1 MSLKTKLLEFLK
13 KNNDELYSFEDLL
26 NELSCNEEELQDV
39 LNTLEQEGIIYLTKR
54 KKQYCLCEAHGLVKA
69 KIVRI
74 LKNYAI
80 LEAKDE
86 DDETYSIRVSLDD
99 LNGAIYLDT
108 VLVSKPTTRSAYVY
122 KVLSH
127 EEGTL
132 VGEYMNSKKDYIIPD
147 DKNYE
152 MRIFVD
158 KNKSKGAHSGH
169 KVVFKIIKFE
179 PPYMGEVVEILG
191 HKNDPKV
198 DIMSLVHKHK
208 VPAYF
213 PSEVMQEVESMSN
226 EISKE
231 EIESRLDLRD
241 HLICTI
247 DGEDAK
253 DLDDAIEV
261 YKNEDDTY
269 TLGVHIADVSHYV
282 KEGNPIDKEAFNRG
296 TSVYMV
302 DYVIPMLP
310 HALCNG
316 LCSLNPFE
324 DKLSMSCIMKI
335 NKEGEILD
343 YTITPSI
350 INSKKRF
357 TYTEVNKF
365 LKGKISFNKELDKML
380 TDAIELSYIL
390 RKKREERGALDL
402 DVDEAKIIVDKQGKP
417 LDIVLRDRDDA
428 EKLIEDFMVF
438 ANECVATHI
447 YWQNLP
453 FVYRIHDKPKTE
465 KIMNFSRLIRPLGYL
480 LKGENNGIHPKELQ
494 SLLNRI
500 KDDNVKDVI
509 SSLMLRS
516 LAKAKYDIKN
526 VGHFGL
532 ASDCYTHFTSPIRR
546 YPDLMVHRLLKL
558 YSNYEASY
566 DLDELYEKTMYQ
578 AEQSS
583 IYERRAVSLER
594 DVESMK
600 MAEYMEDKVGYV
612 YVGRITGM
620 IQTGFFVSL
629 DNLIE
634 GMIRFDTMKD
644 DYYNYDEKR
653 MVIVGEGSK
662 KVLKLGDKIKVKV
675 KSASKQSGQI
685 DFYFLRKM

>member
-1 MSLKTKLLEFLK
+1 MNLKTKLLEHLK
-13 KNNDELYSFEDLL
+13 KNQDELYSFEDLL
-26 NELSCNEEELQDV
+26 NELSCKEDDLQDV
-39 LNTLEQEGIIYLTKR
+39 LSMLEKEGIIYLTKR

-80 LEAKDE
+80 AEVKDE
-86 DDETYSIRVSLDD
+86 DDETYGIRIGLDD

-108 VLVSKPTTRSAYVY
+108 VLVSKSTTRSAYVY

-127 EEGTL
+127 EENNI
-132 VGEYMNSKKDYIIPD
+132 VGEYMSSKKDYVIPD

-152 MRIFVD
+152 MRIFIP
-158 KNKSKGAHSGH
+158 KGKAKGARGGH
-169 KVVFKIIKFE
+169 KVVFKITKFE
-179 PPYMGEVVEILG
+179 PPFEGEVVEVIG
-191 HKNDPKV
+191 HKNDPRV
-198 DIMSLVHKHK
+198 DVMSLVHKHK

-213 PSEVMQEVESMSN
+213 PDEVMQEVESIP
-226 EISKE
+226 EELSKE

-261 YKNEDDTY
+261 KKNEDGTY
-269 TLGVHIADVSHYV
+269 TLGVHIADVSYYV

-316 LCSLNPFE
+316 LCSLNPNV
-324 DKLSMSCIMKI
+324 DRLSMSCIMKI
-335 NKEGEILD
+335 NAEGEVVD

-365 LKGKISFNKELDKML
+365 LKGKTSFNKELDSML
-380 TDAIELSYIL
+380 KDAIELSHIL
-390 RKKREERGALDL
+390 RKVREERGALDL
-402 DVDEAKIIVDKQGKP
+402 DVDEAKIIVDSKGKP
-417 LDIVLRDRDDA
+417 IDVVLRDRDDA
-428 EKLIEDFMVF
+428 EKLIEDFMVC
-438 ANECVATHI
+438 ANECVATHV

-480 LKGENNGIHPKELQ
+480 IKGENNGVHPKELQ

-500 KDDNVKDVI
+500 KDESVKDVI
-509 SSLMLRS
+509 SSLLLRS

-558 YSNYEASY
+558 YSNYENKY

-612 YVGRITGM
+612 YEGRITGM
-620 IQTGFFVSL
+620 IQSGFFVSL

-634 GMIRFDTMKD
+634 GMIRFETIKD
-644 DYYNYDEKR
+644 DFYVYDEKR

-662 KVLKLGDKIKVKV
+662 KVLKLGDRVKVKV
-675 KSASKQSGQI
+675 KSASKQLGQI

>member
-1 MSLKTKLLEFLK
+1 MNLKSKILEQLK
-13 KNNDELYSFEDLL
+13 KNPDELYSFEDLL
-26 NELSCNEEELQDV
+26 NLLSCEEKELQDV
-39 LNTLEQEGIIYLTKR
+39 LNTLEMDGIVYLTKR
-54 KKQYCLCEAHGLVKA
+54 KQKYCLCEAHGLVKA

-74 LKNYAI
+74 LKNHAI
-80 LEAKDE
+80 AEAKDD
-86 DDETYSIRVSLDD
+86 DDETYGIRISLDD

-108 VLVSKPTTRSAYVY
+108 VLVSKPTSRSAYVY

-127 EEGTL
+127 EESNI
-132 VGEYMNSKKDYIIPD
+132 VGEYMNSKKDYVIPD

-152 MRIFVD
+152 MRIFIP
-158 KNKSKGAHSGH
+158 KNKSKGAHTGH
-169 KVVFKIIKFE
+169 KVVFKITIFE
-179 PPYMGEVVEILG
+179 PPFEGEIVEILG

-213 PSEVMQEVESMSN
+213 PSEVMQEVESIPLD
-226 EISKE
+226 ISQE
-231 EIESRLDLRD
+231 EIDTRLDLRD

-247 DGEDAK
+247 DGDDAK

-261 YKNEDDTY
+261 KKNDDGTY
-269 TLGVHIADVSHYV
+269 TLGVHIADVSYYV

-316 LCSLNPFE
+316 LCSLNPNV
-324 DKLSMSCIMKI
+324 DRLSMSCIMTI
-335 NKEGEILD
+335 NKDGDVED

-357 TYTEVNKF
+357 TYKEVNQF
-365 LKGKISFNKELDKML
+365 LKGELSFNKELDSML
-380 TDAIELSYIL
+380 TNALELSAIL
-390 RKKREERGALDL
+390 RRKKEERGALDL
-402 DVDEAKIIVDKQGKP
+402 DVDEAKIIVDGKGKP
-417 LDIVLRDRDDA
+417 IDIVLRDRDDA
-428 EKLIEDFMVF
+428 EKLIEDFMVC
-438 ANECVATHI
+438 ANECVATHV

-500 KDDNVKDVI
+500 KGEDVKDVI

-558 YSNYEASY
+558 YSNYEVSY
-566 DLDELYEKTMYQ
+566 DEDELYEKTLYQ

-583 IYERRAVSLER
+583 INERRAVCLER

-620 IQTGFFVSL
+620 IQSGFFVSL
-629 DNLIE
+629 DNLVE
-634 GMIRFDTMKD
+634 GMIRFETMKD
-644 DYYNYDEKR
+644 DFYVYDEKR

-662 KVLKLGDKIKVKV
+662 KVLKLGDKVKVKV

>member
-1 MSLKTKLLEFLK
+1 MNLKSKILEQLK
-13 KNNDELYSFEDLL
+13 KNPDELYSFEDLINL
-26 NELSCNEEELQDV
+26 LSCDEVELQDI
-39 LNTLEQEGIIYLTKR
+39 LNTLEMDGIVYLAKR
-54 KKQYCLCEAHGLVKA
+54 KQKYCLCEAHGLVKA

-74 LKNYAI
+74 LKNHAI
-80 LEAKDE
+80 AEAKDD
-86 DDETYSIRVSLDD
+86 DDETYGIRIQLDD
-99 LNGAIYLDT
+99 LNSAIYLDT
-108 VLVSKPTTRSAYVY
+108 VLVSKPTSRNAYVY

-127 EEGTL
+127 EESNI
-132 VGEYMNSKKDYIIPD
+132 VGEYMNSKKDYVIPD

-152 MRIFVD
+152 MRIFIP
-158 KNKSKGAHSGH
+158 KSKSKGAHTGH
-169 KVVFKIIKFE
+169 KVVFKITKFE
-179 PPYMGEVVEILG
+179 PPFEGEVVEILG

-213 PSEVMQEVESMSN
+213 PSEVMQEVES
-226 EISKE
+226 ISLDIPQE
-231 EIESRLDLRD
+231 EINTRLDLRN

-247 DGEDAK
+247 DGDDAK

-261 YKNEDDTY
+261 KKNDDGTY
-269 TLGVHIADVSHYV
+269 TLGVHIADVSYYV

-316 LCSLNPFE
+316 LCSLNPNV
-324 DKLSMSCIMKI
+324 DRLSMSCIMTI
-335 NKEGEILD
+335 NKDGDVED

-357 TYTEVNKF
+357 TYNEVNKF
-365 LKGKISFNKELDKML
+365 LKGKLSFNKELDSML
-380 TDAIELSYIL
+380 TDALELSTIL
-390 RKKREERGALDL
+390 RRKKEERGALDL
-402 DVDEAKIIVDKQGKP
+402 DVDEAKIIVDSKGKP
-417 LDIVLRDRDDA
+417 IDVVLRDRDDA
-428 EKLIEDFMVF
+428 EKLIEDFMVC
-438 ANECVATHI
+438 ANECVATHV

-500 KDDNVKDVI
+500 KGEDVKDVV

-558 YSNYEASY
+558 YSNYEVSY
-566 DLDELYEKTMYQ
+566 DEDELYEKTLYQ

-583 IYERRAVSLER
+583 INERRAVSLER

-620 IQTGFFVSL
+620 IQSGFFVSL

-634 GMIRFDTMKD
+634 GMIRFETMKD
-644 DYYNYDEKR
+644 DFYVYDEKR

-662 KVLKLGDKIKVKV
+662 KVLKLGDKVKVKV

-685 DFYFLRKM
+685 DFYYLRKM